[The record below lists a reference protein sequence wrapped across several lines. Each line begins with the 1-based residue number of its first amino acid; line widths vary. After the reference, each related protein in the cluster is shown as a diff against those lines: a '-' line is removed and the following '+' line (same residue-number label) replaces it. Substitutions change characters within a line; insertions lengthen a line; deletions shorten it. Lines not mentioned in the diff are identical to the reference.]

1 MKCGN
6 THVRVI
12 MFGIA
17 VLMVTALRRALLL
30 HAPVLELPSAP
41 QPAVQRRQPI
51 AATGARGAVEPEV
64 LVPPPPPPQPL
75 LSGELSDALALAV
88 PAGRGLVML
97 TFGNSGV
104 RQMLINF
111 VAHARAA
118 DIPFVVGAVDRA
130 VFTLLARQSVA
141 VYETPLSKRAGYALD
156 GSNAHASGSWMSFA
170 QMRSGEVARVVALGF
185 DVLHTDV
192 DVAWLRSP
200 MSYLACAHEDADAD
214 ADATTTTSTSS
225 TSSAAAAT
233 SRWPR
238 GAFSCASLKAADVAV
253 STDNMSPREEA
264 ANGVGYTAGG
274 TFNTGLLLI
283 RATSAGK
290 RFARAWHASVVERAC
305 TAGRTGDCNPGRCC
319 TSDQQVF
326 NRMVRDE
333 KFYPGLKVP
342 HGGGRTVYS
351 PKANITLGALP
362 LAYFLHGHGYFVQ
375 VHRSYARVSAET

>member
-1 MKCGN
+1 MKCGI
-6 THVRVI
+6 THVA

-30 HAPVLELPSAP
+30 HAPVLELSSAL
-41 QPAVQRRQPI
+41 QPAGQRRQPI
-51 AATGARGAVEPEV
+51 AVTGARGAVEPEV

-141 VYETPLSKRAGYALD
+141 VYETPLSKQAGYALD

-200 MSYLACAHEDADAD
+200 MPYLACAHEDADAD
-214 ADATTTTSTSS
+214 ADAGATTTTTSS
-225 TSSAAAAT
+225 AAAT

-283 RATSAGK
+283 RATAAGK

-305 TAGRTGDCNPGRCC
+305 PAGRPGDCNPGRCC

-351 PKANITLGALP
+351 PKANVTLGALP
-362 LAYFLHGHGYFVQ
+362 LALFLHGHGYFVQ
-375 VHRSYARVSAET
+375 VRLSCAGGSAGGSART